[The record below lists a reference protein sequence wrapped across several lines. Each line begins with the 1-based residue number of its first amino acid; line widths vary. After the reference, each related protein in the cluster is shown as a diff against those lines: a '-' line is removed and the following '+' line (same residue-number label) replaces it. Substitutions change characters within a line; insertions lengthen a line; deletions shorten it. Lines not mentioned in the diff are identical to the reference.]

1 MGEDRQTMKKKELEA
16 IAQAAAK
23 NIKTEADLNE
33 FRQMLTKIT
42 VETALNAELD
52 DHLGFDKHEQSNA
65 DNSRNGYTSKTL
77 QTEEGQ
83 FELDTPRD
91 RAGSFEPQLVKKH
104 QRRFTSMDDKIL
116 FLYAQGMTTREIV
129 TTFKEMYDADVSAA
143 LISKVT
149 DAVIEQVVE
158 WQSRPLDAIYPIVY
172 LDCIVVKIRQDRK
185 VINKAVYPALGV
197 NMEGHKEL
205 LGLWLSENEGAKF
218 WLNVLTELQN
228 RGVKDILIA
237 CVDGLKGF
245 PDAIST
251 AFPNTQIQL
260 CIVHMVR
267 NSVKYVPWKDY
278 KPVTA
283 DLKRIYQAAT
293 EDEALLAL
301 DQFSERWDDK
311 YPQISKSWRSHWH
324 NLNTLF
330 GYPEDIRK
338 AIYTTN
344 AIESLNSVI
353 RKAVK
358 KRKLFPTDDSAMK
371 VIYLAIREA
380 SKKWT
385 MPIRNWKLALNRF
398 MIEFEDRLADYI

>member
-1 MGEDRQTMKKKELEA
+1 MNKKELEA

-23 NIKTEADLNE
+23 NIKTEEDLNE

-42 VETALNAELD
+42 VETALNAEID
-52 DHLGFDKHEQSNA
+52 DHLGYSRHEQSDA
-65 DNSRNGYTSKTL
+65 ENSRNGYTSKTL
-77 QTEEGQ
+77 QTEDGQ

-129 TTFKEMYDADVSAA
+129 TTFKEMYGADVSAA

-158 WQSRPLDAIYPIVY
+158 WQSRPLDAVYPIVY
-172 LDCIVVKIRQDRK
+172 LDCIVVKIRQDKK
-185 VINKAVYPALGV
+185 VINKAVYLALGV

-251 AFPNTQIQL
+251 AFPETRIQL

-283 DLKRIYQAAT
+283 DLKKIYQSAT
-293 EDEALLAL
+293 EDEALQAL
-301 DQFSERWDDK
+301 DQFAERWDDK